1 MWRGT
6 ACRPAAASSM
16 DVPIPYL
23 PDAAKQRIEL
33 ASNPQNDP
41 LSTCYMPGVPRI
53 MYMPFPF
60 HIYQTPDHIAITF
73 EWSQVHRTIH
83 TNGVPGPEGIDFW
96 MGDSRGRWE
105 GDTLVVDVKDL
116 NDKTW
121 LDTTGTFHSDQIH
134 VVERYTM
141 TDPDTIQ
148 YEATIED
155 PKVFSKPWKIAMP
168 IYRHKD
174 RDRILEYQC
183 QAEVEE
189 ANGDFERD
197 PKTWYPGP
205 SAKPVEI
212 PADWAAMSAP
222 KSFDL
227 PEAPAPTPGRPGQ
240 AAPPEPAKPSGPPPP
255 IRRMADGK
263 PDLSGFYMPDGGGGN
278 YGLGKHE
285 QDFLTPGGRGI
296 IVDPPDGNLPMQ
308 PWALAEVKSRQLP
321 ERGYDDPT
329 AHCFVAGVPR
339 SMYVP
344 APLQILQPPGYLV
357 ILHERMSWRSIP
369 LDGRRSCPTACVSG
383 RAIPSASGMATR
395 WSLRRGT

>member
-1 MWRGT
+1 MPLR
-6 ACRPAAASSM
+6 AAATLAAWSFVVALVATGCSRTESTPA
-16 DVPIPYL
+16 VPRTADGKPNLQGVWQVRNTAAFGLEDHVARDGMPAGRSVVEGRTIPYL
-23 PDAAKQRIEL
+23 PEAAAQRL
-33 ASNPQNDP
+33 QNAANQKTADP
-41 LSTCYMPGVPRI
+41 LEKCYMPGVPRI

-60 HIYQTPDHIAITF
+60 HIYQTPEHIAITF
-73 EWSQVHRTIH
+73 EWSQVHRTIY
-83 TNGVPGPEGIDFW
+83 TNGVPGPEGIEFW

-105 GDTLVVDVKDL
+105 GDTLVVDVTDH
-116 NDKTW
+116 NDRTW
-121 LDTTGTFHSDQIH
+121 FDTTGTFHSNALR

-155 PKVFSKPWKIAMP
+155 PKVFARPWKISMP

-174 RDRILEYQC
+174 RDRVLEYQC

-222 KSFDL
+222 PSFDL
-227 PEAPAPTPGRPGQ
+227 PAVPAPSAGRPGQ
-240 AAPPEPAKPSGPPPP
+240 AAPPEPEKPSGPPPP

-263 PDLSGFYMPDGGGGN
+263 PDLQGYYMPDGGGGN
-278 YGLGKHE
+278 YGLGKHA

-296 IVDPPDGNLPMQ
+296 IVDPPDGTLPMQ
-308 PWALAEVKSRQLP
+308 PWAKAEVAEP
-321 ERGYDDPT
+321 
-329 AHCFVAGVPR
+329 
-339 SMYVP
+339 P
-344 APLQILQPPGYLV
+344 APGA
-357 ILHERMSWRSIP
+357 R
-369 LDGRRSCPTACVSG
+369 
-383 RAIPSASGMATR
+383 
-395 WSLRRGT
+395 LR